1 VRPALKMP
9 TQMGPL
15 PENVADKIGA
25 PGDVPIVSELGL
37 KYREQVV
44 LLLYDRKT
52 IGIQV
57 TELMPK
63 MFHIDLIHEEPSMEE
78 VLYIVLWLLET
89 TCMKDLGCG
98 DP

>member
-1 VRPALKMP
+1 MP

-25 PGDVPIVSELGL
+25 PGDVPTVSELGL

-63 MFHIDLIHEEPSMEE
+63 TFHINLIHEEHSMEE

-98 DP
+98 DPWNLLL